1 MQSSDAV
8 LLAPAEPWFFARRR
22 GVDTAIIAHVSS
34 SRPTQPVLVVEDHAD
49 VRDLLETLLAVDGYN
64 VRTAAH
70 GRQALESIER
80 ERPCVILL
88 DVMMPVMDGVTFARA
103 LRGAADPAVAQT
115 PIVLV
120 TAVSDA
126 DTIREQTGAL
136 DVIPK
141 PIDMDRVV
149 ETVGRLCRHACGE
162 RH

>member
-1 MQSSDAV
+1 MQWSDGLQTRQLSRRFRSRSRERYRHNLAV
-8 LLAPAEPWFFARRR
+8 ST
-22 GVDTAIIAHVSS
+22 V
-34 SRPTQPVLVVEDHAD
+34 RPSQPVLVVEDHQD
-49 VRDLLETLLAVDGYN
+49 VRDMLETLLAVDGYQ

-80 ERPCVILL
+80 EPPCVILL

-103 LRGAADPAVAQT
+103 LRGAADPVVAQT

-126 DTIREQTGAL
+126 DKVRQQTGAL

-141 PIDMDRVV
+141 PIDMDKVV
-149 ETVGRLCRHACGE
+149 ETVGRLCRRSYVE
-162 RH
+162 RR

>member
-1 MQSSDAV
+1 M
-8 LLAPAEPWFFARRR
+8 
-22 GVDTAIIAHVSS
+22 SS

-80 ERPCVILL
+80 EPPCVILL
-88 DVMMPVMDGVTFARA
+88 DVMMPVMDGVAFARA

-126 DTIREQTGAL
+126 DTIRQQTGAL

-141 PIDMDRVV
+141 PIDMDKVV
-149 ETVGRLCRHACGE
+149 ETVGRLCRHPYEE

>member
-1 MQSSDAV
+1 MAELRFSLTVAV
-8 LLAPAEPWFFARRR
+8 VIPHNLAVSIARP
-22 GVDTAIIAHVSS
+22 S
-34 SRPTQPVLVVEDHAD
+34 QPVLVVEDHDD
-49 VRDLLETLLAVDGYN
+49 VRDMLETLLAVDGYQ

-80 ERPCVILL
+80 EPPCVILL
-88 DVMMPVMDGVTFARA
+88 DVMMPVMDGVAFARA

-126 DTIREQTGAL
+126 DKVRQQTGAL

-141 PIDMDRVV
+141 PIDMDKVV
-149 ETVGRLCRHACGE
+149 QTVGRLCRRGYAEH
-162 RH
+162 R